1 MASKL
6 TKDQKREKKK
16 REERKLKLRRE
27 HEDNR
32 YFKKVD
38 GLMMAITLALQGDG
52 TQQELDAAVLNLGSG
67 KSVAVSD
74 KESRFQSPEWT
85 RLRGYTASLVSMLQA
100 DPDAHYAGFGLDGRI
115 FLNGEGDTQFR
126 SAHFPLNAIL
136 ASNWQPDEV
145 VAKTSVE
152 LEPEP
157 TQGAYFFGVEVRN
170 LALHFAIASTANPED
185 LPEVSFV
192 SPKGW
197 HRLDLVIWRHE
208 LWPSLARVIL
218 AKDLIRGPDENQYA
232 LDRLMLDTLARKPD
246 AEEGQNGP
254 VEVIDDKART
264 VIRSL
269 GSGLLLE
276 SEYLLSAAED
286 ARARKSEAALA
297 LEWHEGYESRQAE
310 IEILQERYQALEQ
323 ENLTLRRLV
332 LNPSH
337 QPTSPSEVLQENSA
351 PSAMPLEAR
360 MGTLLGL

>member
-32 YFKKVD
+32 HFKKVD
-38 GLMMAITLALQGDG
+38 GLMMAITLALQGVG
-52 TQQELDAAVLNLGSG
+52 TQQELDAAVLNLASG
-67 KSVAVSD
+67 KSVGASD

-85 RLRGYTASLVSMLQA
+85 RLRGYTTRLVSMLQA
-100 DPDAHYAGFGLDGRI
+100 DPDAQYAGFGLDGRI
-115 FLNGEGDTQFR
+115 FLNGEGETQFR
-126 SAHFPLNAIL
+126 SAHFPLSAIM

-157 TQGAYFFGVEVRN
+157 TQGAYFFGIEVRN
-170 LALHFAIASTANPED
+170 LAVHFAIASTANPED
-185 LPEVSFV
+185 VPEVSFV

-197 HRLDLVIWRHE
+197 HRLDLEIWCHE

-218 AKDLIRGPDENQYA
+218 AKDLIRGPDESQYA
-232 LDRLMLDTLARKPD
+232 LDRLVLDTLARKTD
-246 AEEGQNGP
+246 AQEEQDGP
-254 VEVIDDKART
+254 VQVIDDKART

-276 SEYLLSAAED
+276 SEFLLSAAED
-286 ARARKSEAALA
+286 ERARQNKDALA
-297 LEWHEGYESRQAE
+297 FEWNEGFESRQGE
-310 IEILQERYQALEQ
+310 INALQERYRALEF
-323 ENLTLRRLV
+323 ENKTLRKLFT
-332 LNPSH
+332 
-337 QPTSPSEVLQENSA
+337 QPATTPPQEASQSAVPPAPARPLQERIGA
-351 PSAMPLEAR
+351 
-360 MGTLLGL
+360 LLGF

>member
-85 RLRGYTASLVSMLQA
+85 RLRGYTARLVSMLQS

-115 FLNGEGDTQFR
+115 FLNGDGDTQFR
-126 SAHFPLNAIL
+126 AAHFPLNAIM
-136 ASNWQPDEV
+136 ASNWQPHEV
-145 VAKTSVE
+145 VANTSIE

-157 TQGAYFFGVEVRN
+157 TQGAYFFGIEVRN
-170 LALHFAIASTANPED
+170 LAVHFAIASTANAEG

-197 HRLDLVIWRHE
+197 HRLDLEIWRHE

-232 LDRLMLDTLARKPD
+232 LERLMLDTLARKDD
-246 AEEGQNGP
+246 APEEQDGP
-254 VEVIDDKART
+254 VQVIDDKART

-276 SEYLLSAAED
+276 SEFLLSAAED
-286 ARARKSEAALA
+286 AGARKNEVALA
-297 LEWHEGYESRQAE
+297 LEWNQGYESRNAE
-310 IEILQERYQALEQ
+310 VEILHERYRALEQ

-332 LNPSH
+332 LNPPP
-337 QPTSPSEVLQENSA
+337 QPQSLPGVLQEKSV
-351 PSAMPLEAR
+351 PTPMPLEAR
-360 MGTLLGL
+360 MGSLLGL

>member
-85 RLRGYTASLVSMLQA
+85 RLRGYTTSLVSMLQA

-145 VAKTSVE
+145 VAHTSVE

-170 LALHFAIASTANPED
+170 LAVHFAIASTANAED

-197 HRLDLVIWRHE
+197 HRLDLEIWRHE

-232 LDRLMLDTLARKPD
+232 LDRLMLDTLARKTD
-246 AEEGQNGP
+246 AQEEQDGTVQ
-254 VEVIDDKART
+254 VIDDKART

-276 SEYLLSAAED
+276 SEFLLSAAED
-286 ARARKSEAALA
+286 ERARQNKDALA
-297 LEWHEGYESRQAE
+297 FEWNEGFESRRGE
-310 IEILQERYQALEQ
+310 INALQERYRALEF
-323 ENLTLRRLV
+323 ENRTLRKLFV
-332 LNPSH
+332 QPATPS
-337 QPTSPSEVLQENSA
+337 PQETTQGAVQQA
-351 PSAMPLEAR
+351 PARPLEER
-360 MGTLLGL
+360 MGALLGL

>member
-38 GLMMAITLALQGDG
+38 GLMMAITLALQGEG
-52 TQQELDAAVLNLGSG
+52 TQQELDAAVLNLANG

-74 KESRFQSPEWT
+74 KESRFQSPEWA
-85 RLRGYTASLVSMLQA
+85 RLRGFSTNMVSMLQA

-115 FLNGEGDTQFR
+115 FLNGDGETQFR
-126 SAHFPLNAIL
+126 SSHFPLNAVV

-197 HRLDLVIWRHE
+197 HRLDLEIWRHE
-208 LWPSLARVIL
+208 LWPSLIRVIV

-232 LDRLMLDTLARKPD
+232 LERLMLDALARK
-246 AEEGQNGP
+246 AEADEVPSGP
-254 VEVIDDKART
+254 TQEIDDKART
-264 VIRSL
+264 IIRSL

-276 SEYLLSAAED
+276 SEFLLSAAED
-286 ARARKSEAALA
+286 ERARQNKDALA
-297 LEWHEGYESRQAE
+297 VEWNEGFESRQGE
-310 IEILQERYQALEQ
+310 INALQERYRALEF
-323 ENLTLRRLV
+323 ENKTLRKLFTQPAIT
-332 LNPSH
+332 PS
-337 QPTSPSEVLQENSA
+337 QEASQGSVQQA
-351 PSAMPLEAR
+351 PARPLEER
-360 MGTLLGL
+360 MGVLLGL

>member
-67 KSVAVSD
+67 KSVAASD

-85 RLRGYTASLVSMLQA
+85 RLRGYTTRLVSMLQA

-115 FLNGEGDTQFR
+115 FLNGDGDTQFR
-126 SAHFPLNAIL
+126 SAHFPLNAVL

-145 VAKTSVE
+145 VANTSVE

-170 LALHFAIASTANPED
+170 LALHFAIASTADPDD
-185 LPEVSFV
+185 LPEVTFV

-197 HRLDLVIWRHE
+197 HRLDFEIWRHE

-232 LDRLMLDTLARKPD
+232 LDRLMLDALARK
-246 AEEGQNGP
+246 AEADEEPSGP
-254 VEVIDDKART
+254 TQVIDDKART

-276 SEYLLSAAED
+276 SEFLLSAAEASFAQKNET
-286 ARARKSEAALA
+286 ARGLD
-297 LEWHEGYESRQAE
+297 WNEGFESRQSE
-310 IEILQERYQALEQ
+310 IDALQARF
-323 ENLTLRRLV
+323 R
-332 LNPSH
+332 S
-337 QPTSPSEVLQENSA
+337 
-351 PSAMPLEAR
+351 LEAENEALKRLNQLTAKNLNIPIQEGSAVKTVALLHER
-360 MGTLLGL
+360 MGALFGPHG

>member
-52 TQQELDAAVLNLGSG
+52 TQQELNDAVLNLGSA

-74 KESRFQSPEWT
+74 KESRFQSPQWT
-85 RLRGYTASLVSMLQA
+85 RLRGYTTSMVSMLQA

-115 FLNGEGDTQFR
+115 FLNGEAETQFR
-126 SAHFPLNAIL
+126 SAHFPLNAIM

-157 TQGAYFFGVEVRN
+157 TQGAYFFGIEVRN
-170 LALHFAIASTANPED
+170 LAIHFAIASTANPED

-197 HRLDLVIWRHE
+197 HRLDFDIWRHE
-208 LWPSLARVIL
+208 LWPSLARVTL

-232 LDRLMLDTLARKPD
+232 MDRLVLDTLARKR
-246 AEEGQNGP
+246 AEDHVQDGP
-254 VEVIDDKART
+254 PQVIDDKART
-264 VIRSL
+264 IIRSL

-276 SEYLLSAAED
+276 SEFLLSATDD
-286 ARARKSEAALA
+286 ALARKNDDALA
-297 LEWHEGYESRQAE
+297 LEWNEGFESRQGE
-310 IEILQERYQALEQ
+310 IDAMQERYRALEF
-323 ENLTLRRLV
+323 ENKTLRKLV
-332 LNPSH
+332 TQPAVSPSH
-337 QPTSPSEVLQENSA
+337 EAPRPAAQQEA
-351 PSAMPLEAR
+351 ARPLEER
-360 MGTLLGL
+360 MGALLGL

>member
-67 KSVAVSD
+67 KSVAASD

-85 RLRGYTASLVSMLQA
+85 RLRGYTTRLVSMLQA

-115 FLNGEGDTQFR
+115 FLNGDGDTQFR

-145 VAKTSVE
+145 VANTSVE

-170 LALHFAIASTANPED
+170 LALHFAIASTADPDD
-185 LPEVSFV
+185 LPEVTFV

-197 HRLDLVIWRHE
+197 HRLDFEIWRHE

-232 LDRLMLDTLARKPD
+232 LDRLMLDTLARKTD
-246 AEEGQNGP
+246 AQEEQDGP
-254 VEVIDDKART
+254 VQVIDDKART

-276 SEYLLSAAED
+276 SEFLLSAAED
-286 ARARKSEAALA
+286 ERARQNKDALA
-297 LEWHEGYESRQAE
+297 FEWNEGFESRQGE
-310 IEILQERYQALEQ
+310 INALQERYRALEF
-323 ENLTLRRLV
+323 ENKTLRKLFTQPAS
-332 LNPSH
+332 NP
-337 QPTSPSEVLQENSA
+337 PQEASQTA
-351 PSAMPLEAR
+351 VQQAHARPLEER
-360 MGTLLGL
+360 MGALLGL

>member
-38 GLMMAITLALQGDG
+38 GLMMAITLALQGVG
-52 TQQELDAAVLNLGSG
+52 TQPELDAAVLNLGSG

-74 KESRFQSPEWT
+74 KESRFQSPEWM
-85 RLRGYTASLVSMLQA
+85 RLRGYTTRLVSMLQA

-115 FLNGEGDTQFR
+115 FLNGDGDTQFR

-145 VAKTSVE
+145 VANTSVE

-170 LALHFAIASTANPED
+170 LAVHFAIASTADPDD
-185 LPEVSFV
+185 LPEVYFV

-197 HRLDLVIWRHE
+197 HRLDFEIWRHE

-232 LDRLMLDTLARKPD
+232 LDRLMQDTLARKSD
-246 AEEGQNGP
+246 AQEAQDGP
-254 VEVIDDKART
+254 VQVIDDKART
-264 VIRSL
+264 VIRSM

-276 SEYLLSAAED
+276 SEFLLSAAED
-286 ARARKSEAALA
+286 EHARQNKDALA
-297 LEWHEGYESRQAE
+297 FEWNEGFESRQGE
-310 IEILQERYQALEQ
+310 INALQERYRALEF
-323 ENLTLRRLV
+323 ENNTLRRLFAK
-332 LNPSH
+332 PAIPAS
-337 QPTSPSEVLQENSA
+337 QEASQTTVQQA
-351 PSAMPLEAR
+351 PARPLEER
-360 MGTLLGL
+360 MGVLLGL

>member
-38 GLMMAITLALQGDG
+38 GLMMAITLALQGVG
-52 TQQELDAAVLNLGSG
+52 TQPELDAAVLNLASG

-74 KESRFQSPEWT
+74 KESRFQSPEWM
-85 RLRGYTASLVSMLQA
+85 RLRGYTTRLVSMLQA

-115 FLNGEGDTQFR
+115 FLNGDGDTQFR

-145 VAKTSVE
+145 VANTSVE

-157 TQGAYFFGVEVRN
+157 TQGAYCFGVEVRN
-170 LALHFAIASTANPED
+170 LAVHFAIASTADPDD
-185 LPEVSFV
+185 LPEVYFV

-197 HRLDLVIWRHE
+197 HRLDFEIWRHE

-232 LDRLMLDTLARKPD
+232 LDRLMQDTLARKTD
-246 AEEGQNGP
+246 AQEEQDGP
-254 VEVIDDKART
+254 VQVIDDKART

-276 SEYLLSAAED
+276 SEFLLSAAED
-286 ARARKSEAALA
+286 ERARQNKDALA
-297 LEWHEGYESRQAE
+297 FEWNEGFESRQGE
-310 IEILQERYQALEQ
+310 INALQERYRALEF
-323 ENLTLRRLV
+323 ENNTLRRLFAK
-332 LNPSH
+332 PAIPAS
-337 QPTSPSEVLQENSA
+337 QEASQTAVQQA
-351 PSAMPLEAR
+351 PARPLEER
-360 MGTLLGL
+360 MGALLGL

>member
-145 VAKTSVE
+145 VANTSVE

-170 LALHFAIASTANPED
+170 LAVHFAIASTANAED

-197 HRLDLVIWRHE
+197 HRLDLEIWCHE